1 MKNIKK
7 TTVNSK
13 LCFDQNYG
21 AYVKYM
27 LFQNISEKRTRKE
40 YKISPRETNN
50 ATPRHLSQLPIWKGG
65 LGILDIDTQLNPL
78 IIKWIQTLLNS
89 ANALWKELILYQL
102 SLTFNSNQGLALIRQ
117 TQILRST
124 RHKNLQKESN
134 EYFCIQLLNAW

>member
-1 MKNIKK
+1 
-7 TTVNSK
+7 
-13 LCFDQNYG
+13 
-21 AYVKYM
+21 M

-40 YKISPRETNN
+40 YKTSPRETNN
-50 ATPRHLSQLPIWKGG
+50 ATPKHLSQLPIWKGG